1 MSGAPASPRS
11 PLCRPRPSLGCVS
24 TPIALACTAVRD
36 DFASFYWTPVRT
48 YEEELK
54 QQKAGGFPDVIPPEI
69 WDINS
74 T

>member
-1 MSGAPASPRS
+1 M
-11 PLCRPRPSLGCVS
+11 
-24 TPIALACTAVRD
+24 ALACTAVRD
-36 DFASFYWTPVRT
+36 DFASFYWTREPCTSLLCPCPNESVIDASGLRTAVRT

-54 QQKAGGFPDVIPPEI
+54 QQKAGGFPDVISPEI